1 MILNNSDEKGYC
13 PKCKSDLEFNG
24 GFNMETENGYCLGC
38 NASYSVQVE
47 MVRFWDTLK
56 EVEE

>member
-24 GFNMETENGYCLGC
+24 GFNMETGNYVLSNHVHAE
-38 NASYSVQVE
+38 
-47 MVRFWDTLK
+47 K
-56 EVEE
+56 EDS